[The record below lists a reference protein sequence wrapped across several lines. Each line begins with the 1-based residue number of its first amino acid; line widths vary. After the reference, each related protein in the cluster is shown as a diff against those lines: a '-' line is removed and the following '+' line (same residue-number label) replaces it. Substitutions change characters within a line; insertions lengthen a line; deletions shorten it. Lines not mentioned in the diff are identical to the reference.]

1 MVITASD
8 ARARLFP
15 LIEQVNQDS
24 TSVVI
29 TSKNGNAVL
38 ISQSEY
44 ESMMEMLYLM
54 QSPPN
59 RMRLNKSIADAK
71 AGKTKTMTF
80 PITLPTNKLPRISSG
95 KWLLE
100 RYSMAEQGRVRCL
113 YNCGVPPCLFG

>member
-24 TSVVI
+24 TAVVI

-44 ESMMEMLYLM
+44 ESMMETLYLM
-54 QSPPN
+54 QSPAN
-59 RMRLNKSIADAK
+59 RQRLNKSIADAK
-71 AGKTKTMTF
+71 AGKIKTMAF
-80 PITLPTNKLPRISSG
+80 PITMPTKRAVLKSKRKVS
-95 KWLLE
+95 
-100 RYSMAEQGRVRCL
+100 A
-113 YNCGVPPCLFG
+113 